1 MLDNK
6 AAAPALEHRDGQEMR
21 GLTTPRTNIV
31 HRKRRLCKPL
41 RRLAGTL
48 AAGLLVAACTCLA
61 EGLAGT
67 PAYLPAA
74 LACVLAANGCA
85 GVAVKDKEDNA

>member
-1 MLDNK
+1 MPDTK
-6 AAAPALEHRDGQEMR
+6 TAAPVLQHRDGQEMR
-21 GLTTPRTNIV
+21 GLRASRTTIV
-31 HRKRRLCKPL
+31 PHRRRLCKPL

-48 AAGLLVAACTCLA
+48 AAALLMAAAVCLA

-74 LACVLAANGCA
+74 LACLLAANGCA
-85 GVAVKDKEDNA
+85 GAARKEAPDA